1 MPLNGFGSYVPT
13 LDEFIAHWT
22 DVNAARAALSLPPL
36 TLKGGYTLEDL
47 IADRNALQAAIIA
60 TESLDNARELAIDR
74 RDSQK
79 ELLRDRLSQF
89 RSALELH
96 LKQTEFLAAA
106 PTIPQQTLSE
116 SKFLRPFDDMADLWA
131 RINDDNTIPDF
142 TPPLLLRAGLAITAF
157 TAELAEMR
165 ARFVALTVAENDQ
178 RIGRRGRDALLPPV
192 RERLNQYRSA
202 IALEYPAGHPLSES
216 QPDLS
221 PAPGS
226 TPDPVV
232 LSGYWDEE
240 MSQAVLSWTASTNP
254 NLQVYELRGCIGA
267 TYNEAASEFLANYQ
281 PGILGTPTLFGL
293 VNSGD
298 TVTFKVF
305 VKLTTGNQAGSNPV
319 TITRT

>member
-13 LDEFIAHWT
+13 LDEFIAHWA

-47 IADRNALQAAIIA
+47 IAERNALQAAIIA

-96 LKQTEFLAAA
+96 LKQTAFLAAA
-106 PTIPQQTLSE
+106 PTIPQLSLAE

-131 RINDDNTIPDF
+131 RINADTTIPDF
-142 TPPLLLRAGLAITAF
+142 TPPLVLRAGFAITGF
-157 TAELAEMR
+157 TADLAEMR
-165 ARFVALTVAENDQ
+165 ARFVTLTEAENDQ
-178 RIGRRGRDALLPPV
+178 TIGRRGRDALLPPV

-202 IALEYPAGHPLSES
+202 IALEYPAGHPLFES
-216 QPDLS
+216 LPDLS

-226 TPDPVV
+226 TPDAVV
-232 LSGYWDEE
+232 LSGFWDEA
-240 MSQAVLSWTASTNP
+240 MMYAALSWTASTNP
-254 NLQVYELRGCIGA
+254 ALQVYELRGCIGA
-267 TYNEAASEFLANYQ
+267 TYDEETSELIANFP
-281 PGILGTPTLFGL
+281 PGTLSTQTLFGM
-293 VNSGD
+293 VGSGD

-305 VKLTTGNQAGSNPV
+305 VKLTTGNQAGSNTV
-319 TITRT
+319 TITRP